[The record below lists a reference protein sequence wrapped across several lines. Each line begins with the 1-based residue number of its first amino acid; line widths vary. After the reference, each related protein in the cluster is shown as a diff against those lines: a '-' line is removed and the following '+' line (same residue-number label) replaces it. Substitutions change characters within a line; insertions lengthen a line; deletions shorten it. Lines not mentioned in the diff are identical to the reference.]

1 MGTQV
6 IELITALQERLSISL
21 KTTRAAVPHS
31 VAKGN
36 ATELN
41 WLNMLQEHLPY
52 RYRANKAFVIDSNGD
67 SSEQIDIVIYDRQ
80 YTPPLY
86 NKDEQLYIPAE
97 SVYAV
102 FEVKQEI
109 NKEIVEYA
117 GAKAESVRRLT
128 RTNAPIIHAGGKF
141 EPRLLFPIMGGILA
155 YESSWKPLFGDPFYS
170 ALASL
175 PAEQRIE
182 LGYVV
187 TSGFFDVTYN
197 DSMTVNTFGSNL
209 GLAYFLFRLLECLQ
223 SLGTVPAIDYSK
235 YLSAITKTG

>member
-1 MGTQV
+1 M
-6 IELITALQERLSISL
+6 IELIAALQERLSVSL
-21 KTTRAAVPHS
+21 KTTRATLPHP
-31 VAKGN
+31 VAKGD

-41 WLNMLQEHLPY
+41 WLKMLQEHLPH
-52 RYRANKAFVIDSNGD
+52 RYQANRAFVIDSNGNL
-67 SSEQIDIVIYDRQ
+67 SEQIDIVIYDRQ

-86 NKDEQLYIPAE
+86 NKDDQLYIPAE

-109 NKEIVEYA
+109 NKEVVEYA
-117 GAKAESVRRLT
+117 GAKAESVRRLI
-128 RTNAPIIHAGGKF
+128 RTNAPIIYAGGIF
-141 EPRLLFPIMGGILA
+141 EPRPLFPILSGILA
-155 YESSWKPLFGDPFYS
+155 YESSWKPLFGDPFNK

-175 PAEQRIE
+175 PAEQRIDI
-182 LGYVV
+182 GYIV
-187 TSGFFDVTYN
+187 TSGFFDIRYN
-197 DSMTVNTFGSNL
+197 DSMMVNTFGSDL